1 MDTQATQLRPS
12 RPTVLGSVSTLGAAL
27 PFLALLV
34 VGVLFPLFGGGY
46 WGVIATRACVY
57 WVLVSGLNLVVG
69 FAGQIA
75 IGWVA
80 LLTLGAYTTS
90 VLAAGNVMPALPP
103 YLALAIAA
111 VVGAIFG
118 LIIGLPALRLRTFY
132 FAITTLGFA
141 TIVTQVALAWQS
153 VTGGGVGV
161 AGPIFPE
168 PFASQWGFYYFCF
181 GLAAICTWTTAN
193 IAASRFGRALTAIRD
208 AEVAAEASGIAK
220 PALLGAVFLFSGAVA
235 AVAGGLFAA
244 LQSYITPDAFTLDLS
259 VLFFIAILIGGR
271 GSILGPLLGTI
282 LLTVLP
288 EFAAPLVA
296 WSTFL
301 YAALL
306 LVIVLVIPGG
316 IAELLDFKNRRPL
329 ESDRA
334 IIPRPDLLDRLL
346 GTTPNAG
353 ALTLQQVA
361 LSFGGVQAIDGLDLE
376 IRPGQVHGLIGPN
389 GSGKTTTLNVISGY
403 YAPQRG
409 AVRLNDAAM
418 PVLARHQRARM
429 RIARTFQTPRI
440 VGSASV
446 LQNVMIGGTI
456 DGEGTFVESLLSL
469 PRHRRDEAMLRD
481 TAMLALAAVGL
492 ERLAQ
497 VRADRLQ
504 HSELRFT
511 EIARALMLRP
521 AFLLL
526 DEPAAGLSAEEI
538 ARLSALLLAIA
549 RAGTGVL
556 LVEHHPDL
564 IFDICH
570 YVTVLN
576 LGMPISEP
584 DPLLDVAGLSSGY
597 GKIGVLRG
605 VDLNVGAGEV
615 VALLGPNGA
624 GKTTLLRA
632 VSGLLPWSG
641 SVRFA
646 GRDLAGF
653 SPRETVRCGL
663 AHVVEGHRV
672 FTQLSVLDNL
682 LLAAYDLP
690 RGERAVRVEEVF
702 GLFPEIAAKRHERA
716 AALSGGQQQILAV
729 AQGLV
734 RRPRLLMLDEPS
746 AGLSPVL
753 VDRVLVVVQR
763 LREAGTA
770 VLLVEQLIEK
780 ALALADRVYALARG
794 SIVLEAKTGEAD
806 LPLRLQHAYMATGSF
821 HT

>member
-1 MDTQATQLRPS
+1 MDTQATQLRAS
-12 RPTVLGSVSTLGAAL
+12 RANVPGSVSRLGVAL
-27 PFLALLV
+27 PFLALLL
-34 VGVLFPLFGGGY
+34 VGVSFPLFGGGY
-46 WGVIATRACVY
+46 WGVIATRACIY

-103 YLALAIAA
+103 YLAMAIAA

-118 LIIGLPALRLRTFY
+118 LIVGLPALRLRTFY

-161 AGPIFPE
+161 AGPVFPE
-168 PFASQWGFYYFCF
+168 PFSSQWGFYYLCF
-181 GLAAICTWTTAN
+181 GLAAICTWMTAN

-208 AEVAAEASGIAK
+208 AEVAAEASGISK
-220 PALLGAVFLFSGAVA
+220 STLLGTVFLFSGAVA
-235 AVAGGLFAA
+235 AVAGGLFAS
-244 LQSYITPDAFTLDLS
+244 LQSTPDAFTVDLS
-259 VLFFIAILIGGR
+259 ILFFIAILIGGR
-271 GSILGPLLGTI
+271 SSIFGPLLGTI

-301 YAALL
+301 YAVLL
-306 LVIVLVIPGG
+306 LVIVLAIPGG
-316 IAELLDFKNRRPL
+316 IAEILDFKNRRPL

-334 IIPRPDLLDRLL
+334 IIPRPDLLERLL
-346 GTTPNAG
+346 GAAPDAGG
-353 ALTLQQVA
+353 ALTLDQVA
-361 LSFGGVQAIDGLDLE
+361 LSFGGVRAIDGLDLE

-409 AVRLNDAAM
+409 AVRLNGAAI
-418 PVLARHQRARM
+418 PVLARHRRAHM

-446 LQNVMIGGTI
+446 LENVMIGGTI
-456 DGEGTFVESLLSL
+456 DGKGTFVESLLSL

-481 TAMLALAAVGL
+481 TAMLALTAVGL
-492 ERLAQ
+492 ERLAA

-526 DEPAAGLSAEEI
+526 DEPAAGLSADEI

-570 YVTVLN
+570 HITVLN
-576 LGMPISEP
+576 LGKI
-584 DPLLDVAGLSSGY
+584 LAAGTPAD
-597 GKIGVLRG
+597 IR
-605 VDLNVGAGEV
+605 AHREV
-615 VALLGPNGA
+615 VNAYLGG
-624 GKTTLLRA
+624 
-632 VSGLLPWSG
+632 
-641 SVRFA
+641 
-646 GRDLAGF
+646 
-653 SPRETVRCGL
+653 
-663 AHVVEGHRV
+663 
-672 FTQLSVLDNL
+672 
-682 LLAAYDLP
+682 
-690 RGERAVRVEEVF
+690 
-702 GLFPEIAAKRHERA
+702 
-716 AALSGGQQQILAV
+716 
-729 AQGLV
+729 
-734 RRPRLLMLDEPS
+734 
-746 AGLSPVL
+746 
-753 VDRVLVVVQR
+753 
-763 LREAGTA
+763 
-770 VLLVEQLIEK
+770 
-780 ALALADRVYALARG
+780 
-794 SIVLEAKTGEAD
+794 
-806 LPLRLQHAYMATGSF
+806 
-821 HT
+821 

>member
-1 MDTQATQLRPS
+1 MEAATKLHQS
-12 RPTVLGSVSTLGAAL
+12 RATVLGFTSTFGTAL
-27 PFLALLV
+27 PFLVLLLV
-34 VGVLFPLFGGGY
+34 GIGFPLFGGGY

-90 VLAAGNVMPALPP
+90 VLAAGNVTPEFPP

-111 VVGAIFG
+111 VVGAVFG

-161 AGPIFPE
+161 PGPIFPE
-168 PFASQWGFYYFCF
+168 PFSSQWGFYYFCF
-181 GLAAICTWTTAN
+181 GLAAICTWMTAN
-193 IAASRFGRALTAIRD
+193 LAASRFGRALTAIRD
-208 AEVAAEASGIAK
+208 TEVAADASGISK
-220 PALLGAVFLFSGAVA
+220 PALLIPVFLFSGAVA
-235 AVAGGLFAA
+235 AVSGGLFAS

-271 GSILGPLLGTI
+271 GSILGPVLGTI

-288 EFAAPLVA
+288 ELAAPLVA

-306 LVIVLVIPGG
+306 LVIVLAIPGG

-329 ESDRA
+329 ASGRA
-334 IIPRPDLLDRLL
+334 IIPRPDLLNSLL
-346 GTTPNAG
+346 EVSRDPG
-353 ALTLQQVA
+353 ALTLEQVA
-361 LSFGGVQAIDGLDLE
+361 LSFGGVKAIDGLDLE
-376 IRPGQVHGLIGPN
+376 IRAGQVHGLIGPN

-403 YAPQRG
+403 YVQERG
-409 AVRLNDAAM
+409 TVRLNGAAL
-418 PVLARHQRARM
+418 PILARHRRAHM

-440 VGSASV
+440 VGSASI
-446 LQNVMIGGTI
+446 LENVMIGGTI
-456 DGEGTFVESLLSL
+456 DGEGTFVESLLAL
-469 PRHRRDEAMLRD
+469 PRYRRDEAMLRA

-492 ERLAQ
+492 ERLAL

-538 ARLSALLLAIA
+538 ERLGALLLAIA

-556 LVEHHPDL
+556 VVEHHPDL

-570 YVTVLN
+570 HVTVLN
-576 LGMPISEP
+576 LGRM
-584 DPLLDVAGLSSGY
+584 LAAGSPAEIRSH
-597 GKIGVLRG
+597 R
-605 VDLNVGAGEV
+605 EV
-615 VALLGPNGA
+615 VNAYLGG
-624 GKTTLLRA
+624 
-632 VSGLLPWSG
+632 
-641 SVRFA
+641 
-646 GRDLAGF
+646 
-653 SPRETVRCGL
+653 
-663 AHVVEGHRV
+663 
-672 FTQLSVLDNL
+672 
-682 LLAAYDLP
+682 
-690 RGERAVRVEEVF
+690 
-702 GLFPEIAAKRHERA
+702 
-716 AALSGGQQQILAV
+716 
-729 AQGLV
+729 
-734 RRPRLLMLDEPS
+734 
-746 AGLSPVL
+746 
-753 VDRVLVVVQR
+753 
-763 LREAGTA
+763 
-770 VLLVEQLIEK
+770 
-780 ALALADRVYALARG
+780 
-794 SIVLEAKTGEAD
+794 
-806 LPLRLQHAYMATGSF
+806 
-821 HT
+821 